1 MNADVR
7 RKIAMATS
15 VLEYCEAHP
24 ADDPS
29 YAVILA
35 RLKAC
40 IARAMQ
46 LAKAQLEGQ
55 VTVHSSTAQRKQL
68 RRAVHDELRHLARVT
83 VLAAKTH
90 PELVKRLQLP
100 SINLTSQAYQT
111 AARAALDEASARRDL
126 LLQHGM
132 AATLLDDLTAAL
144 TQYDAA
150 VEQAQAGRR
159 THVGAAAELEAV
171 AAEIMDLVRLFDGLN
186 RYRFRENAD
195 LRAAWAS
202 ARKIVA
208 VGRGPGEVGGGKG
221 PAGGVGVKPAA

>member
-1 MNADVR
+1 MNAEVR
-7 RKIAMATS
+7 RKLAMAGS
-15 VLEYCEAHP
+15 VQEFCLAHP
-24 ADDPS
+24 TDDPS
-29 YAVILA
+29 YAIVLA
-35 RLKAC
+35 RLKEC
-40 IARAMQ
+40 IVRAGQ
-46 LAKAQLEGQ
+46 LAKAQLEGH
-55 VTVHSSTAQRKQL
+55 VAVHSSTAQRKQL

-83 VLAAKTH
+83 VVAAKTQ

-111 AARAALDEASARRDL
+111 AARAALDEGLARRDL

-132 AATLLDDLTAAL
+132 AVTLLDDLTAAL

-150 VEQAQAGRR
+150 VEQALAGRR

-202 ARKIVA
+202 ARNIVA
-208 VGRGPGEVGGGKG
+208 TGRGPGEAGGGNG